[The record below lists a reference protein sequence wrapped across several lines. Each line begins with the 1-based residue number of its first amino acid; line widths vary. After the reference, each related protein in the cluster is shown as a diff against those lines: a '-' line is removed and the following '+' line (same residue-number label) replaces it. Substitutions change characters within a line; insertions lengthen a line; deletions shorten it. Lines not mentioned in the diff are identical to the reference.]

1 MSERR
6 GTLKACR
13 DSGWPEMGPRP
24 TFMPAE
30 RTVSVRPPCAE
41 GRSGSSWG
49 SGGHIYGGR
58 TPHER
63 RGAPVFS
70 APCSFSSSLRP
81 KPEASEPCKAVR
93 FALANGLQGSER
105 RAGVFCASMLRVL
118 PAPGTRRA
126 RTPQAG
132 AFHENAPDAEPSP
145 EGGERRLF
153 FVVTN

>member
-1 MSERR
+1 MV
-6 GTLKACR
+6 
-13 DSGWPEMGPRP
+13 PRP
-24 TFMPAE
+24 KFMPAE

-41 GRSGSSWG
+41 GRSES
-49 SGGHIYGGR
+49 SGGIAGPVGPDIIPR
-58 TPHER
+58 SLAEPRGTPL
-63 RGAPVFS
+63 FIL
-70 APCSFSSSLRP
+70 CSPSLRRRP
-81 KPEASEPCKAVR
+81 GASEPSKAVR
-93 FALANGLQGSER
+93 FAIANGLLGSER

-126 RTPQAG
+126 SAPQAG